1 MKNLFEQHLRS
12 WSLVTF
18 LITLLVCAI
27 QQRAQADPPLVRY
40 VQGSYHGFLEL
51 RSQDGKVLASGDTTQ
66 VVHGDRV
73 TSQTLFTFKDG
84 STDEET
90 TVFSQHRT
98 FQLITDH
105 HIQKGPFFP
114 HPMDVFIDARSGKV
128 TVRSIGKDGK
138 EQVKTDHLQLPP
150 DLANGMVPLVVENMG
165 SAAPPKTVSLVVATP
180 KPLVVKLVITKR
192 GEDNYSLVG
201 SPRKAIHYE
210 IKIEL
215 GGVAGIVAPLIGKE
229 PPNIEIWAVRGLA
242 PTFVRE
248 QGPIYPDGPIM
259 TIQLA
264 SPAWPDSPK
273 SGD

>member
-1 MKNLFEQHLRS
+1 L
-12 WSLVTF
+12 
-18 LITLLVCAI
+18 
-27 QQRAQADPPLVRY
+27 
-40 VQGSYHGFLEL
+40 
-51 RSQDGKVLASGDTTQ
+51 
-66 VVHGDRV
+66 
-73 TSQTLFTFKDG
+73 
-84 STDEET
+84 
-90 TVFSQHRT
+90 
-98 FQLITDH
+98 
-105 HIQKGPFFP
+105 
-114 HPMDVFIDARSGKV
+114 
-128 TVRSIGKDGK
+128 
-138 EQVKTDHLQLPP
+138 
-150 DLANGMVPLVVENMG
+150 
-165 SAAPPKTVSLVVATP
+165 ATP

>member
-1 MKNLFEQHLRS
+1 MNIPLKPRLQS
-12 WSLVTF
+12 WSL
-18 LITLLVCAI
+18 IALLAFTV
-27 QQRAQADPPLVRY
+27 QPRTQADAPFVRY
-40 VQGSYHGFLEL
+40 VQGSFHGFLEL
-51 RSQDGKVLASGDTTQ
+51 RSEDGQVLASGDSTQ

-73 TSQTLFTFKDG
+73 TSRTLFTFKDG
-84 STDEET
+84 SVDDET
-90 TVFSQHRT
+90 TVFSQHRI
-98 FQLITDH
+98 FQLISDH

-114 HPMDVFIDARSGKV
+114 HPMDVFVDARSGRV
-128 TVRSIGKDGK
+128 TTRTTGKDGK
-138 EQVKTDHLQLPP
+138 EEVRTDRLQLPP

-165 SAAPPKTVSLVVATP
+165 SDAPQKTVSMVVATP
-180 KPLVVKLVITKR
+180 KPLVVKLVISKL

-201 SPRKAIHYE
+201 STRKAIHYE